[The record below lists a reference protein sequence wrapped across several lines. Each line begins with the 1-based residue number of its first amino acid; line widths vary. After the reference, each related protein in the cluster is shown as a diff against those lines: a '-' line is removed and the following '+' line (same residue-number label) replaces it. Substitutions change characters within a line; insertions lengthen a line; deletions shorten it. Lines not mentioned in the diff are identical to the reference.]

1 MFSWVWGVGTLEP
14 VDVCVCQMSFWT
26 KLPWTNF
33 GQLFGDL
40 DKFGQPFWG
49 LSNDFGCVFQKHY
62 IIEETRFWNGVG
74 KFVNFAQGVF
84 SGDRYVLFFRYTYDT
99 IVVRIDY
106 ERTNVMLR
114 DPLFS
119 KVDFQNLHAN
129 SKKPAMAFVVID
141 HTSRKSIYVNN
152 KSQAVRVDGFIH
164 PQTGYIVT
172 GISRFGGMFMDDML
186 DNPYHQ
192 LQNLAHA
199 YMCDACEKKL
209 DELNQLYQSDA
220 AKYEERGYK
229 PIEQLETELERWAD
243 NRTQFLADLN
253 NQLKYLKTPP
263 LPIYNHFLRYANDK
277 DGQGFVTEPLT
288 YNNPAGEVVTPEQQA
303 LVDKFMGVFL
313 EPADYTAVAWYL
325 GAALCNKT
333 INDPSVSKFLVV
345 TSAEGGYGKSTLM
358 MALFEGL
365 FDQYMKIYSV
375 FDNFF
380 LEGQK
385 FSLGNLPTSRI
396 TLHLEADFGLPHK
409 QGRYKGEKRHDFN
422 GMNVAALK
430 AVMGDGYLD
439 DEEKFGAMESTT
451 RYGLHVVLTNNPPRL
466 ENDSTTP
473 MARRIL
479 PVIMKTTLMR
489 EKGQQL
495 GMATDVEI
503 KQFVKDNAQAFAN
516 VFVHTYLENPMRYA
530 AVNYDTQAFY
540 NVQKES
546 KDERKAHQESV
557 RQEIQSVGKEHGVY
571 EVLRLAG
578 DRLGL
583 RVDAFINALQ
593 NPDGTNVCIIED
605 KMYVNRSRNFIGT
618 LVDDVAAIQTLLKD
632 VYGDATKKNGMRMY
646 AIPLVSDT
654 DADEDEE
661 E

>member
-1 MFSWVWGVGTLEP
+1 
-14 VDVCVCQMSFWT
+14 
-26 KLPWTNF
+26 
-33 GQLFGDL
+33 
-40 DKFGQPFWG
+40 
-49 LSNDFGCVFQKHY
+49 
-62 IIEETRFWNGVG
+62 
-74 KFVNFAQGVF
+74 
-84 SGDRYVLFFRYTYDT
+84 
-99 IVVRIDY
+99 
-106 ERTNVMLR
+106 
-114 DPLFS
+114 
-119 KVDFQNLHAN
+119 
-129 SKKPAMAFVVID
+129 MAFVVID

-172 GISRFGGMFMDDML
+172 GTSRFGGMFMDDML

-199 YMCDACEKKL
+199 YMCDACETKL

-303 LVDKFMGVFL
+303 LVDTFMGVFL

-516 VFVHTYLENPMRYA
+516 VFVHTYLANPMRYA

-654 DADEDEE
+654 DTDEDEE